1 MSQDSKQ
8 RGAVTWLLLG
18 TGLVLF
24 LGSLAWA
31 FPIDMD
37 ELLPY
42 HPIACLA
49 DAQQL
54 NTYTSAC
61 GSYPTSLGPIDF
73 QRAFNYI
80 GVTPALLMLP
90 VYSLSTWVDWH
101 LVVGIV
107 ALCVAAL
114 GIAASL
120 GFRRAYAL
128 VAVAWLP
135 LALAT
140 IHDTGPIRF
149 SLVALAW
156 TPVLLHR
163 YIVDSRRSVRLLAL
177 AGLVLLWLVA
187 TESKPFFLYLTPG
200 IAVWAVAA
208 LEVRERGFVQSHL
221 ARLAV
226 AVGVAGLASLALLLV
241 LTVDGRPYLL
251 YLAEFGSPNSLALTA
266 GVGLT
271 FLSVWPMTA
280 QRFSLQY
287 SNVDAQFPEI
297 LQGPANALPLS
308 GDRGAPL
315 SLALLALALVAVV
328 TLLGWAAIRVLRA
341 TQTRGSGWWLVAA
354 ALTLY
359 LGAVASRG
367 GSVHHFVFAQ
377 VPLIAL
383 VVVAAR
389 QAGWT
394 PLRSIATVLAVSVL
408 ALAAILAVPFKPE
421 ISRDIDVVMS
431 QAIDRAGPGDVVNCQ
446 SWGCYYR
453 YALESRGEVPVV
465 WAETTDQQADLAARQ
480 SGTGGAILHVCRGCE
495 LTAVEASFAPSTL
508 TPLSTTEDGWSLF
521 EVQPQQ

>member
-1 MSQDSKQ
+1 MTR
-8 RGAVTWLLLG
+8 RGPVIPAVLLG
-18 TGLVLF
+18 AALVAF
-24 LGSLAWA
+24 LAVLAWA

-80 GVTPALLMLP
+80 GVMPALLMLP
-90 VYSLSTWVDWH
+90 VFSLSPWVDWH
-101 LVVGIV
+101 LLAGIV
-107 ALCVAAL
+107 ALVVAAV
-114 GIAASL
+114 GIAVSL
-120 GFRRAYAL
+120 GTRRAYAL

-140 IHDTGPIRF
+140 IHDTGPIRL
-149 SLVALAW
+149 SLLALAW
-156 TPVLLHR
+156 TPALLHR
-163 YIVDSRRSVRLLAL
+163 FTADPRRLVRLLTLAL
-177 AGLVLLWLVA
+177 IVLLWLVA

-200 IAVWAVAA
+200 IAVWATAA
-208 LEVRERGFVQSHL
+208 LEVRQRGFVRAHL
-221 ARLAV
+221 VRLAV
-226 AVGVAGLASLALLLV
+226 AVGIAGVSSLALLLV

-266 GVGLT
+266 GVGMT

-287 SNVDAQFPEI
+287 PNVDAQFPEI
-297 LQGPANALPLS
+297 MQGPANALPLS
-308 GDRGAPL
+308 ADRGAPL
-315 SLALLALALVAVV
+315 SLALLVLALLAVV
-328 TLLGWAAIRVLRA
+328 ALLGWAAVRVLRSA
-341 TQTRGSGWWLVAA
+341 ETRSAGWWLVAA
-354 ALTLY
+354 TAALY

-377 VPLIAL
+377 VPLVAL

-394 PLRSIATVLAVSVL
+394 PLRSTATVLVVSTVS
-408 ALAAILAVPFKPE
+408 LAAILAVPLKPE
-421 ISRDIDVVMS
+421 VSRDIDLVMS
-431 QAIDRAGPGDVVNCQ
+431 QAIDQAGPGDVVNCQ

-453 YALESRGEVPVV
+453 YALENRNAVPIL
-465 WAETTDQQADLAARQ
+465 WAETPDQQADLATRV
-480 SGTGGAILHVCRGCE
+480 SGTGGAILHVCRGCDRE
-495 LTAVEASFAPSTL
+495 AVETSFTSSTV
-508 TPLSTTEDGWSLF
+508 TPLSTSEDGWSLF